1 MAVIL
6 LLCALA
12 CMLFPIYSGVVIS
25 TLTGALMFICGMYS
39 VAMALIF
46 IKYNTR
52 SYISSL
58 LFGIIYFGVGCGFIF
73 STSFGINTLSLLFC
87 VLFILAGYSRIAMG
101 FKDRAMKGRYWCI
114 FIGIIDLIIALAWLR
129 ASEDANYIITVT
141 FIGLEMLFC
150 AGFFLVLSYA
160 LNKAQKKLITT

>member
-1 MAVIL
+1 M
-6 LLCALA
+6 
-12 CMLFPIYSGVVIS
+12 
-25 TLTGALMFICGMYS
+25 
-39 VAMALIF
+39 
-46 IKYNTR
+46 
-52 SYISSL
+52 
-58 LFGIIYFGVGCGFIF
+58 YFGVGCGFIF

-101 FKDRAMKGRYWCI
+101 FKDRAMKGRYWYI

-150 AGFFLVLSYA
+150 AGFFLALSYA